1 MNNVRCEVEKLGLF
15 AHPSVTFDPIE
26 KQLSSLQ
33 ELATEIPEFMQARM
47 AAFAEDARSEY
58 RTWMLLS
65 VLLGCFA
72 IGLIAL
78 LMLRFRSRIIRP
90 LEILVEGSRQVAKG
104 NFDYRIELN
113 TDDEVAELGDALNAM
128 TANFQ
133 EIKSDLNRQVQQ
145 RTKDVVRSEKMA
157 SVGFLAAGVAHEI
170 NNPLASIAWSAES
183 LETRIFD
190 ILNPE
195 EGTDQETIDSEI
207 ADMKKYLR
215 RIQDEA
221 FRCKGITAGL
231 LDFSRMGDVKK
242 VATNL
247 SDVVESVVEMVKPLS
262 RYRNRNINV
271 KSDRSIVA
279 VVNEQEMKQVALN
292 LITNA
297 LGSVNEGGSVTIE
310 LTKEIKPNSTD
321 AVRAVLKVTDDG
333 CGMTEEVRQHL
344 FEPFFTR
351 RRDGQGTGLGL
362 SITYQIIEEHG
373 GRITA
378 KSDGPGKGS
387 LFTVSLPLVENEQ
400 KQFAKAA

>member
-1 MNNVRCEVEKLGLF
+1 
-15 AHPSVTFDPIE
+15 
-26 KQLSSLQ
+26 
-33 ELATEIPEFMQARM
+33 
-47 AAFAEDARSEY
+47 
-58 RTWMLLS
+58 
-65 VLLGCFA
+65 
-72 IGLIAL
+72 
-78 LMLRFRSRIIRP
+78 
-90 LEILVEGSRQVAKG
+90 
-104 NFDYRIELN
+104 
-113 TDDEVAELGDALNAM
+113 
-128 TANFQ
+128 
-133 EIKSDLNRQVQQ
+133 
-145 RTKDVVRSEKMA
+145 
-157 SVGFLAAGVAHEI
+157 
-170 NNPLASIAWSAES
+170 
-183 LETRIFD
+183 
-190 ILNPE
+190 
-195 EGTDQETIDSEI
+195 
-207 ADMKKYLR
+207 MKKYLR